1 MVRHRR
7 LLPVRHHFSYR
18 VFMMYLDLDEL
29 PDVFKNRWLW
39 SVTRPALARF
49 RRRDYLGP
57 ETRNLKEAVYDR
69 VEHETGQRPDGPVRL
84 LTNLRYFGFLINPI
98 SCYYVFSSQEEL
110 RYIVAEV
117 TNTPWGE
124 STSYLITCHHLDGS
138 EHTFA
143 KQMHVSP
150 FMPMNMDYHWRSS
163 CPGSRLN
170 LNLQNWQNEVQVFNA
185 SLSLQRLHVTASNL
199 NRVLLTYPWMTMQIA
214 VGIYWQAL
222 RLFWKNVPFVAHPGS
237 SSAPNKSTIR

>member
-29 PDVFKNRWLW
+29 PEVFKNRWLW
-39 SVTRPALARF
+39 SAKRPALARF

-69 VEHETGQRPDGPVRL
+69 VERETGQRPDGPVRL
-84 LTNLRYFGFLINPI
+84 LTNMRYFGFLINPI

-124 STSYLITCHHLDGS
+124 STSYLITCDHTDGS

-170 LNLQNWQNEVQVFNA
+170 LNLQNWQNEMQVFNA
-185 SLSLQRLHVTASNL
+185 SLSLQRLHVTATNL

-237 SSAPNKSTIR
+237 SSAPNKSTTR